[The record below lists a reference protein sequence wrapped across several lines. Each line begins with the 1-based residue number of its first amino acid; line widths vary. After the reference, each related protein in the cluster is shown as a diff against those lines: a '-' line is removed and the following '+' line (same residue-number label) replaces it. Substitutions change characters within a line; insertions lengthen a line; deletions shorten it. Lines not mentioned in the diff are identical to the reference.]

1 MDQVDLDQFHHA
13 SLFTIAFHHKATFA
27 LIVNMLVVQGL
38 QFGEGGKR
46 LFEPVAH
53 HIGIVVQLMHELQI
67 HPFQRAQFDVRTD
80 RHRYFS
86 SLSCTRTLSARQ
98 VVAPHPVAWRP
109 TVSAVS
115 ASAST
120 KVSNAISDPVM
131 SPGSPTTP
139 VSRSQAR
146 PTAGGL

>member
-86 SLSCTRTLSARQ
+86 SLYCTSTLSARQ
-98 VVAPHPVAWRP
+98 VVAPHPVAWRSEEH
-109 TVSAVS
+109 TSELQSLMRNSSAVFCW
-115 ASAST
+115 T
-120 KVSNAISDPVM
+120 KTLSIH
-131 SPGSPTTP
+131 
-139 VSRSQAR
+139 SQIF
-146 PTAGGL
+146 TSS